1 MSRDQQIVS
10 SLKDIEFDFQALVC
24 MSGILADIL
33 DRTIGQTSNYDECSR
48 VRITDEELEHLAF
61 AWNDVRNRSEALKRD
76 FICRLYPKEANL

>member
-1 MSRDQQIVS
+1 MRTDKQIVS

-48 VRITDEELEHLAF
+48 VRIIEEELEQLAF
-61 AWNDVRNRSEALKRD
+61 AWNDVRNRSEKLKHD
-76 FICRLYPKEANL
+76 FISRLYPKEADQ

>member
-1 MSRDQQIVS
+1 MRTDKEIVS

-48 VRITDEELEHLAF
+48 VRIADEELEHLAF

-76 FICRLYPKEANL
+76 FMSRLYPKEANR